1 MATDMLS
8 RIRATTGAADA
19 TPRPAQNG
27 EYGIAPEGFRLP
39 AATRIGR
46 VVLQVADLERSL
58 RYYGEVIGFR
68 VLRRE
73 GARAVLGAHGDDAP
87 LLELREKPGVRPVPR
102 RGLLGLY
109 HFAILLPDRAALGRF
124 LAHLRQIG
132 AQAGMSDH
140 FVSEAIYLT
149 DPDGLGIEV
158 YADRP
163 RSAWVQRGRELAM
176 ATEPLD
182 AADVVRGAG
191 GEPWAGAPAGTTIGH
206 VHHYVGDIEQA
217 ARFYHQGLG
226 FDLVVWGYPG
236 ALFVSA
242 GGYHHHVGMNT
253 WAAGAPAA
261 TDDDARLLH
270 WELLLPEASSVD
282 AVAESLRAAGF
293 APGLEDGGW
302 MARDPWGIA
311 VRVAPDP
318 AA

>member
-1 MATDMLS
+1 MTTSALS
-8 RIRATTGAADA
+8 RIREAAGAADA
-19 TPRPAQNG
+19 APKPAADG

-39 AATRIGR
+39 GGTRIGR

-58 RYYGEVIGFR
+58 RYYGDVIGFR
-68 VLRRE
+68 VLERE
-73 GARAVLGAHGDDAP
+73 GGRAVLGAHGDGAP
-87 LLELREKPGVRPVPR
+87 LLELRENAGVRPVPR

-124 LAHLRQIG
+124 LAHLRQVG

-163 RSAWVQRGRELAM
+163 RSAWVRRGAELAM

-182 AADVVRGAG
+182 AADVVRAARGQ
-191 GEPWAGAPAGTTIGH
+191 PWAGMPAGTTIGH

-217 ARFYHQGLG
+217 TRFYHQGLG
-226 FDLVVWGYPG
+226 FDAVVWSYPG

-261 TDDDARLLH
+261 TDGDARLLH
-270 WELLLPEASSVD
+270 WELLLPDSPSVD

-293 APGLEDGGW
+293 APEPVDGGW
-302 MARDPWGIA
+302 TARDPWGTA
-311 VRVAPDP
+311 VRIAPDP